1 MSELGLTTKGNER
14 GKGWAKAREG
24 KERGKGKG
32 SGDSRRF
39 GSNKKGSGA
48 SRGQKGPTN
57 GITGGSSGSCR
68 SHAQREKQPGQR
80 LMAVYPQRSRTL
92 ETTQTTREN
101 RGSHPMGTNKQRK
114 RKEEAQSPK
123 ESNASGVSS
132 HSAETPGLKGKR

>member
-1 MSELGLTTKGNER
+1 MSWHSQPRERKKGKVGR
-14 GKGWAKAREG
+14 KPGKE

-32 SGDSRRF
+32 SGDSREF
-39 GSNKKGSGA
+39 GSKRKESGA

-92 ETTQTTREN
+92 ETKETTKEES
-101 RGSHPMGTNKQRK
+101 GVTPDGKQTNKEKEKDRRKLLRSPTRVVCRHTRRK
-114 RKEEAQSPK
+114 RR
-123 ESNASGVSS
+123 G
-132 HSAETPGLKGKR
+132 